1 MMTDRQ
7 FAKSFFKMIFFLAL
21 LTITLIVAGI
31 VIGGSID
38 DKLRAQSEEFTQ
50 RIIAQRTQPVGT
62 LNVGA
67 MEPSVEPTSVEP
79 TTPVQVAS
87 SGNVGKS
94 VYDKACFICH
104 TTGITG
110 APKPGDADNWAPRI
124 AKGLDTLYSNAIKGF
139 QGETG
144 IMPPKGGNLLLSNED
159 VIAAVDYLVDLV
171 Q

>member
-7 FAKSFFKMIFFLAL
+7 FAKSFSKMIFFLTL
-21 LTITLIVAGI
+21 LTITLIAAGI
-31 VIGGSID
+31 MIGGSID
-38 DKLRAQSEEFTQ
+38 DKLRAQSEEYTQ
-50 RIIAQRTQPVGT
+50 RVIAQRTQPVGT

-67 MEPSVEPTSVEP
+67 MEPSVEPT

-87 SGNVGKS
+87 SGDLGKS

-104 TTGITG
+104 TTGVTG

-124 AKGLDTLYSNAIKGF
+124 TKGLDTLYSNAIKGF

-159 VIAAVDYLVDLV
+159 VMAAVDYLVDLV

>member
-104 TTGITG
+104 TTGVTG

>member
-7 FAKSFFKMIFFLAL
+7 FTKSFFKMIFFLVL
-21 LTITLIVAGI
+21 LTIALIAAGI

-50 RIIAQRTQPVGT
+50 RIIAQRTQPIGT

-67 MEPSVEPTSVEP
+67 METSVEP

-87 SGNVGKS
+87 TGDVGKS

-110 APKPGDADNWAPRI
+110 APKPGDAENWAPRI
-124 AKGLDTLYSNAIKGF
+124 TKGLDTLYSNAIKGF

-159 VIAAVDYLVDLV
+159 VMAAVDYLVDLV

>member
-1 MMTDRQ
+1 MTTMMTDRQ
-7 FAKSFFKMIFFLAL
+7 FAKSFFKMIFFLVL
-21 LTITLIVAGI
+21 LTITLIAAGI

-38 DKLRAQSEEFTQ
+38 DKLRAQSEEYTQ
-50 RIIAQRTQPVGT
+50 RVIAQRTQPVGT

-67 MEPSVEPTSVEP
+67 MEPSVEPT
-79 TTPVQVAS
+79 TPVQVAS
-87 SGNVGKS
+87 SGDVGKS

-104 TTGITG
+104 TTGVTG
-110 APKPGDADNWAPRI
+110 APKPGDADNWASRI

-159 VIAAVDYLVDLV
+159 VMAAVDYLVDLV

>member
-7 FAKSFFKMIFFLAL
+7 FAKSFFKMIFFLVL
-21 LTITLIVAGI
+21 LTITLIAAGI
-31 VIGGSID
+31 VIGGSIA
-38 DKLRAQSEEFTQ
+38 DKLRAQSEEYTQ
-50 RIIAQRTQPVGT
+50 RVIAQRTQPVGT

-67 MEPSVEPTSVEP
+67 MEPSVEPT
-79 TTPVQVAS
+79 TPVQVAS
-87 SGNVGKS
+87 SGDVGKS

-104 TTGITG
+104 TTGVTG
-110 APKPGDADNWAPRI
+110 APKPGDADNWASRT

-159 VIAAVDYLVDLV
+159 VMAAVDYLVDLV

>member
-87 SGNVGKS
+87 SGDVGKS

-104 TTGITG
+104 TTGVTG
-110 APKPGDADNWAPRI
+110 APKPGDADNWGPRI
-124 AKGLDTLYSNAIKGF
+124 AKGLDTLYSNAIKGY

-159 VIAAVDYLVDLV
+159 VMAAVDYLVDLV

>member
-7 FAKSFFKMIFFLAL
+7 FAKSFFKMIFFLGL
-21 LTITLIVAGI
+21 LTITLIAAGI

-38 DKLRAQSEEFTQ
+38 DKLRAQSEEYTQ

-67 MEPSVEPTSVEP
+67 MEPSVEPT
-79 TTPVQVAS
+79 TPVQVAS
-87 SGNVGKS
+87 SANTGKS

-104 TTGITG
+104 ATGLTG

-124 AKGLDTLYSNAIKGF
+124 AKGLDTLYSNAINGY
-139 QGETG
+139 QGKTG
-144 IMPPKGGNLLLSNED
+144 IMPPKGGNLLLSDED
-159 VIAAVDYLVDLV
+159 VKAAIDYLVGLV

>member
-7 FAKSFFKMIFFLAL
+7 FAKTFSKMIFFLVLLAIAL
-21 LTITLIVAGI
+21 IAAGI

-38 DKLRAQSEEFTQ
+38 NKLRAQSEEYTQ

-67 MEPSVEPTSVEP
+67 MEPSVEPT
-79 TTPVQVAS
+79 TPVQVAS
-87 SGNVGKS
+87 SGDVGKS

-104 TTGITG
+104 TTGVTG

-124 AKGLDTLYSNAIKGF
+124 TKGLDTLYSNAIKGF

-159 VIAAVDYLVDLV
+159 VMAAVDYLVDLV

>member
-67 MEPSVEPTSVEP
+67 KEPSVEPTSVEP

-87 SGNVGKS
+87 SGDVGKS

-104 TTGITG
+104 TTGVTG
-110 APKPGDADNWAPRI
+110 APKPGDAENWGPRI
-124 AKGLDTLYSNAIKGF
+124 AKGLDTLYSNAIKGY

-159 VIAAVDYLVDLV
+159 VMAAVDYLVDLV

>member
-104 TTGITG
+104 TTGVTG
-110 APKPGDADNWAPRI
+110 APKPGDADNWGPRI
-124 AKGLDTLYSNAIKGF
+124 AKGLDTLYSNAIKGY

-159 VIAAVDYLVDLV
+159 VMAAVDYLVDLV

>member
-7 FAKSFFKMIFFLAL
+7 FTKSFFKMIFFLVL
-21 LTITLIVAGI
+21 LTIALIAAGI

-50 RIIAQRTQPVGT
+50 RIIAQRTQPIGT

-67 MEPSVEPTSVEP
+67 MEPSVEPT
-79 TTPVQVAS
+79 TPVQVAS
-87 SGNVGKS
+87 TGDVGKS

-110 APKPGDADNWAPRI
+110 APKPGDAENWAPRI
-124 AKGLDTLYSNAIKGF
+124 TKGLDTLYSNAIKGF

-159 VIAAVDYLVDLV
+159 VMAAVDYLVDLV

>member
-7 FAKSFFKMIFFLAL
+7 FAKSFSKMIFFLTL
-21 LTITLIVAGI
+21 LTIALIVAGI

-67 MEPSVEPTSVEP
+67 MEPSVEPT
-79 TTPVQVAS
+79 TPVQVAS
-87 SGNVGKS
+87 SGDVGKS

-104 TTGITG
+104 TTGVTG

-124 AKGLDTLYSNAIKGF
+124 TKGLDTLYSNAIKGF

-159 VIAAVDYLVDLV
+159 VMAAVDYLVDLV

>member
-7 FAKSFFKMIFFLAL
+7 FIKSFFKMIFFLVL
-21 LTITLIVAGI
+21 LTIALIAAGI

-50 RIIAQRTQPVGT
+50 RIIAQRTQPIGT

-67 MEPSVEPTSVEP
+67 MEPSVEPT
-79 TTPVQVAS
+79 TPVQVAS
-87 SGNVGKS
+87 TGDVGKS

-110 APKPGDADNWAPRI
+110 APKPGDAENWAPRI
-124 AKGLDTLYSNAIKGF
+124 TKGLDTLYSNAIKGF

-159 VIAAVDYLVDLV
+159 VMAAVDYLVDLV

>member
-21 LTITLIVAGI
+21 LTITLIAAGI
-31 VIGGSID
+31 LIGGSID

-87 SGNVGKS
+87 SGDVGKS

-104 TTGITG
+104 TTGVTG
-110 APKPGDADNWAPRI
+110 APKPGDADNWGPRI
-124 AKGLDTLYSNAIKGF
+124 AKGLDTLYSNAIKGY

-159 VIAAVDYLVDLV
+159 VMAAVDYLVDLV

>member
-21 LTITLIVAGI
+21 LTITLIAAGI
-31 VIGGSID
+31 LIGGSID

-104 TTGITG
+104 TTGVTG
-110 APKPGDADNWAPRI
+110 APKPGDADNWGPRI
-124 AKGLDTLYSNAIKGF
+124 AKGLDTLYSNAIKGY

-159 VIAAVDYLVDLV
+159 VMAAVDYLVDLV

>member
-1 MMTDRQ
+1 MTDRQ

-21 LTITLIVAGI
+21 LTITLIAAGI
-31 VIGGSID
+31 LIGGSID

-87 SGNVGKS
+87 SGDVGKS

-104 TTGITG
+104 TTGVTG
-110 APKPGDADNWAPRI
+110 APKPGDADNWGPRI
-124 AKGLDTLYSNAIKGF
+124 AKGLDTLYSNAIKGY

-159 VIAAVDYLVDLV
+159 VMAAVDYLVDLV

>member
-50 RIIAQRTQPVGT
+50 RIIAQRTQPVGM

-67 MEPSVEPTSVEP
+67 MEPSVES

-87 SGNVGKS
+87 SGDVGKS

-124 AKGLDTLYSNAIKGF
+124 TKGLDTLYSNAIKGF

>member
-1 MMTDRQ
+1 MTDRQ

-104 TTGITG
+104 TTGVTG
-110 APKPGDADNWAPRI
+110 APKPGDADNWGPRI
-124 AKGLDTLYSNAIKGF
+124 AKGLDTLYSNAIKGY

-159 VIAAVDYLVDLV
+159 VMAAVDYLVDLV